1 VDAATLVAR
10 RSKSDDDRLVARLAQ
25 GDQDAYCEVLDLY
38 YSGMLHVAM
47 GFVRSRS
54 VAEEVV
60 QETWLAVIKGISHFE
75 GRSSFKTW
83 LFRILVNRARTR
95 GSREPRCV
103 TFSCLDDDGAE
114 PDRACEPEDAFR
126 PAFSTVQMPHPDASA
141 LDGELREQ
149 VVAAINSLCGRQRQV
164 LVLRDVEGWSP
175 AEICDLLGISEANQR
190 VLLHRARTKVRE
202 LLLPYLESR
211 RFRRSSYASGQGQPS
226 LV

>member
-1 VDAATLVAR
+1 
-10 RSKSDDDRLVARLAQ
+10 LVARLAQ
-25 GDQDAYCEVLDLY
+25 GDQDAYCDVLDRY
-38 YSGMLHVAM
+38 CPAMLHVAM

-60 QETWLAVIKGISHFE
+60 QETWVAVIKGISHFE

-103 TFSCLDDDGAE
+103 TFSSLDSDATGSGHGF
-114 PDRACEPEDAFR
+114 EPEDTCR
-126 PAFSTVQMPHPDASA
+126 PAFSPVRMPHPDASA

-149 VVAAINSLCGRQRQV
+149 VVAAINRLCGRQRQV

-175 AEICDLLGISEANQR
+175 AEICHVLGISEANQR
-190 VLLHRARTKVRE
+190 VLLHRARARVRE
-202 LLLPYLESR
+202 LLLPYLELR
-211 RFRRSSYASGQGQPS
+211 GLRRSSCA
-226 LV
+226 